1 MRLSKTLCMALL
13 AGSTLLAPNVL
24 MAMGGPSGAKI
35 DWQIQGQI
43 GAIKMNPYGLSPLT
57 AIIMDNGYVLSDIKV
72 TIVPKPNG
80 QTISYNVNSKMAKTY
95 GGIPIFG
102 LYPSYL
108 NTVKVSYTKTAN
120 GKSQK
125 VIDEIYKITTP
136 GVSIEPSGST
146 DQRGTPFEN
155 VKVLKMD
162 PKFSD
167 RLYLVNNAP
176 GKQSGKGSQS
186 VWNNPVG
193 GAMEWDENSNV
204 FIIDTKGEIR
214 WYFDNDKLMNWDNIY
229 NRGIMMGFHQNKDGA
244 LTWGFGQRYVK
255 YDILGREIFN
265 RKLPAAYIDFS
276 HAMDNM
282 QNGHYLLRVASANTL
297 RPDGKHVRTVRDTI
311 VEVDENGNVVD
322 DWRLYEILDPYRST
336 IIKALDQ
343 GAVCLNIDVSK
354 AGKTLSDEE
363 LAKMDESDKFGD
375 IAGTGIGRNWAHVNS
390 VDYDPSDD
398 SIIISSRHQSAVVKI
413 GRDKKIKWIL
423 GAHKGWNKEF
433 QKYLLQPVDKN
444 GKKIVCDDDYSKCP
458 GYEND
463 NGGFDFTWT
472 QHTGWRIDSK
482 SNKRYIYI
490 SVFDNGDARGAEQP
504 AFASQKYSRAVIYK
518 IDQQNKTVEQI
529 WEYGKNRGNEWFSP
543 VTSLTQYEPD
553 KDSIMVYSATAGMA
567 FDLSKGVSLGEPK
580 PEIDEFNWGAKEPSV
595 QIQFSGSGTGYQ
607 AMPFS
612 VDQAFNLKK

>member
-13 AGSTLLAPNVL
+13 AGSTLLAPNAL

-343 GAVCLNIDVSK
+343 GAVCLNIDASK

-398 SIIISSRHQSAVVKI
+398 SIIISSRHQSSDSLSHKLADVYFVSYFLNKQRNFSNLDEFYDI
-413 GRDKKIKWIL
+413 GLKAMNVNKNEVLNFLNTPKAKEIL
-423 GAHKGWNKEF
+423 SEF
-433 QKYLLQPVDKN
+433 QRANDIAKTYGTPAFVVN
-444 GKKIVCDDDYSKCP
+444 GKYQINPSAINSMQDLEDLVKKL
-458 GYEND
+458 
-463 NGGFDFTWT
+463 
-472 QHTGWRIDSK
+472 
-482 SNKRYIYI
+482 SNMK
-490 SVFDNGDARGAEQP
+490 
-504 AFASQKYSRAVIYK
+504 
-518 IDQQNKTVEQI
+518 
-529 WEYGKNRGNEWFSP
+529 
-543 VTSLTQYEPD
+543 
-553 KDSIMVYSATAGMA
+553 
-567 FDLSKGVSLGEPK
+567 
-580 PEIDEFNWGAKEPSV
+580 
-595 QIQFSGSGTGYQ
+595 
-607 AMPFS
+607 
-612 VDQAFNLKK
+612 